1 MDKGKIYIDPT
12 INTSLKLNFNLKK
25 VFGFKEED
33 PTLNKP
39 RFMQFEPHT
48 GPFTP
53 EVNKGGYVPEAD
65 E

>member
-39 RFMQFEPHT
+39 RFM
-48 GPFTP
+48 
-53 EVNKGGYVPEAD
+53 
-65 E
+65 